1 MRDLEFY
8 QGHLDRV
15 SRSFAFC
22 IQKLE
27 PPYRQWISL
36 SYLLC
41 RVLDTVEDS
50 LWPSS
55 KLQDDQYAEF
65 HSFMERPPTHEATLA
80 WSARFPLTIPTTEK
94 QLLDE
99 SFELFDDLHALPQ
112 AARAVIQ
119 KTVGKMFEGMRYY
132 SRRSQGGSLRLT
144 DLSDVNRYC
153 YFVAG
158 VVGELLSQLYCVY
171 RPDFKASPQFH
182 TDALHFGLFLQKVN
196 LLKDQ
201 RKDEREGRFLV
212 PHRQV
217 LLASLRKN
225 ARGAMDYLLSLPHN
239 EKGYRTFCAWSL
251 FLGAASLPWME
262 KAYESDDDSKIPR
275 TVTQELLS
283 AIEDV
288 VQDNVTL
295 ENAFQQ
301 YLPFLPEHALGSGQA
316 SGASDD
322 GAWFLKLTSGSL
334 VASQMNELGM
344 I

>member
-22 IQKLE
+22 IQKLDS
-27 PPYRQWISL
+27 PFRQWISL

-50 LWPSS
+50 LWESS
-55 KLQDDQYAEF
+55 ELQDAQYAEF
-65 HSFMERPPTHEATLA
+65 HAFMDRAPTREATLA
-80 WSARFPLTIPTTEK
+80 WAARFPASIPTTEK
-94 QLLDE
+94 RLLEE
-99 SFELFDDLHALPQ
+99 SFELFDDLHALPE
-112 AARAVIQ
+112 AARAIVQ
-119 KTVGKMFEGMRYY
+119 KTVGKMFEGMRFY
-132 SRRSQGGSLRLT
+132 SRRSQGGSLKLY
-144 DLSDVNRYC
+144 DLADANRYC

-171 RPDFKASPQFH
+171 RPDFKAGPKFH

-201 RKDEREGRFLV
+201 RSDEREGRFLV
-212 PHRQV
+212 PNRQV

-225 ARGAMDYLLSLPHN
+225 ARGAMDYLLSLPHH
-239 EKGYRTFCAWSL
+239 ERGYRTFCAWSL

-262 KAYESDDDSKIPR
+262 KAYESDDGSKIPR
-275 TVTQELLS
+275 SVTQELLS

-301 YLPFLPEHALGSGQA
+301 YLPFLPENDAAIATA
-316 SGASDD
+316 SRVSDD
-322 GAWFLKLTSGSL
+322 GSWFTELTSGSL
-334 VASQMNELGM
+334 ARSQMSELGM

>member
-1 MRDLEFY
+1 MREIEFY
-8 QGHLDRV
+8 QGHLDQV

-22 IQKLE
+22 IQKLD

-50 LWPSS
+50 AWNDL
-55 KLQDDQYAEF
+55 KLQEAQYAEF
-65 HSFMERPPTHEATLA
+65 HQFMEALPRRETTLA
-80 WSARFPLTIPTTEK
+80 WASRFPQSIPDSEK
-94 QLLDE
+94 RLLAD
-99 SFELFDDLHALPQ
+99 SFELFNDLHGLPEK
-112 AARAVIQ
+112 ARAIIQ
-119 KTVGKMFEGMRYY
+119 NTVGKMERGMRYY
-132 SRRSQGGSLRLT
+132 SHRAEQGSLRLS
-144 DLSDVNRYC
+144 DLADANRYC

-158 VVGELLSQLYCVY
+158 VVGELLSQLYVVY
-171 RPDFKASPQFH
+171 RPDFNPGPKFH

-201 RKDEREGRFLV
+201 RTDERQGRFLV
-212 PHRQV
+212 PNRQV

-225 ARGAMDYLLSLPHN
+225 ARGAMDYLLSLPEN

-251 FLGAASLPWME
+251 FLGAASLPYME
-262 KAYESDDDSKIPR
+262 KAYETDDGSKIPR
-275 TVTQELLS
+275 TVTQDLLA

-301 YLPFLPEHALGSGQA
+301 YLPYLPERTLPSV
-316 SGASDD
+316 DD
-322 GAWFLKLTSGSL
+322 AGEWFRDLTAGSL
-334 VASQMNELGM
+334 STPQMAELGM